1 MNKIFNYSANK
12 IKFLILP
19 VALIVVGIV
28 MYFVHGGF
36 NFDVEFMGGIRM
48 QVNIGQTFENDKI
61 AEIVKDA
68 TGLDAVVQKSGAT
81 GDVAI
86 IKLPADDSADNGE
99 ANKNSVFEALK
110 AEYSLDDEAL
120 MSVQSASPSFGLEV
134 QRKAL
139 TYTLFAIFCML
150 IYIIIR
156 FDWRSGIMAVIT
168 LALNVLV
175 MCAVYAITNI
185 AINTTF
191 IAAMLTVVGY
201 SINNT
206 IVIFDRIRENT
217 KSRRR
222 DETITAMTNRSIQE
236 TLGRTINSTI
246 TTLITIV
253 LIYILGVSAI
263 KQFALPLIIGVV
275 IGAYTSI
282 FTASTFWAAWKEADL
297 EAKAKAAAERRAS
310 KKNK

>member
-12 IKFLILP
+12 IKFLMLP
-19 VALIVVGIV
+19 IVLIVAGIV

-48 QVNIGQTFENDKI
+48 QVNIGQSFENDDVAKL
-61 AEIVKDA
+61 VKDK
-68 TGLDAVVQKSGAT
+68 TGLEAVVQKAGAT
-81 GDVAI
+81 GDIAV

-99 ANKNSVFEALK
+99 GNKNAVFEGLK
-110 AEYSLDDEAL
+110 EKYSLKDEAL
-120 MSVQSASPSFGLEV
+120 MSAQSASPSFGREV
-134 QRKAL
+134 QGKAL

-150 IYIIIR
+150 LYIIVR
-156 FDWRSGIMAVIT
+156 FDWRSGVMAVVT

-263 KQFALPLIIGVV
+263 KQFALPLIIGIV

-310 KKNK
+310 KKN